1 MISSA
6 TQKDWDDFWKSEDVS
21 SKNLKNIWE
30 EMENIEPLTHVTKL
44 QRDS

>member
-21 SKNLKNIWE
+21 SKILRTYGKKWKTLN
-30 EMENIEPLTHVTKL
+30 H
-44 QRDS
+44 